1 MKKLFKKSLSV
12 LLTGLFVLGVVSCE
26 DPLSFD
32 IRDYTFTLSIQDGYR
47 DGDVLIYPELAAS
60 VEGPGVNLWDI
71 TVQSEDGESIT
82 FQALTG
88 ATEYMEL
95 PFKAFK
101 EEKSTLS
108 ISVTARESAHQEFLG
123 EETLTARVNLLVR

>member
-1 MKKLFKKSLSV
+1 
-12 LLTGLFVLGVVSCE
+12 
-26 DPLSFD
+26 
-32 IRDYTFTLSIQDGYR
+32 
-47 DGDVLIYPELAAS
+47 
-60 VEGPGVNLWDI
+60 
-71 TVQSEDGESIT
+71 
-82 FQALTG
+82 
-88 ATEYMEL
+88 MEL